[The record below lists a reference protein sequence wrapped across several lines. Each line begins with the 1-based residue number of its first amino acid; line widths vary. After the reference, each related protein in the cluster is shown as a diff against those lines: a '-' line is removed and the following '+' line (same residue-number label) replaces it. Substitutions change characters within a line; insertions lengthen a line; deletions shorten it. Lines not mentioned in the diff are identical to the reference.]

1 MGFGEGGAR
10 KAGHLSG
17 VILVELC
24 QEVELFEV
32 NAGMFVESPI
42 S

>member
-1 MGFGEGGAR
+1 MNGR
-10 KAGHLSG
+10 GHLSR

-24 QEVELFEV
+24 QEVKLFEV
-32 NAGMFVESPI
+32 NAGVFVQSPI